1 MSTLPRYVSRS
12 LSTSNGQGVYLSD
25 LTFIEDGNPNM
36 LRNNEKLINFS
47 KRMKT
52 AEVIRDIQQYQTA
65 PYPFQRVHELQ
76 SWIEDELNN
85 SSEINELYD
94 LSTQVEPKER
104 EDEKM

>member
-1 MSTLPRYVSRS
+1 
-12 LSTSNGQGVYLSD
+12 
-25 LTFIEDGNPNM
+25 M
-36 LRNNEKLINFS
+36 LRNNDKLINFS

-65 PYPFQRVHELQ
+65 PYNFQRVHELQ
-76 SWIEDELNN
+76 SWIDNELNN